1 VLDFPRADR
10 CLPSLWQQTVDA
22 FVDAHRGASASPCVV
37 SLLPEGLPESVG
49 EELLRLGV
57 APMQGVPDCLDAVAA
72 ARAIGAAQRSAA
84 EIAPLDAAARYSVD
98 LPVMLDEWT
107 GKQTLSQYGL
117 AVPTGA
123 VADAASAPEI
133 AAGLGFPVVV
143 KALSTAIAHKTEA
156 GAVRVG
162 LADERQVRDAVAAM
176 GGLADRFLV
185 EKQVDDVVA
194 ELIVGVHRDPQF
206 GLALTVGAGGVL
218 VELMRDTVTLLLPT
232 GRAEVREAL
241 RSLRIWPLLA
251 GYRNR
256 PAADVDAVVDAV
268 LALAGYA
275 RVHQD
280 TLMELDVNPLLVRP
294 DGAVAVDVLVRLGS
308 SGDAR
313 SFAS

>member
-1 VLDFPRADR
+1 
-10 CLPSLWQQTVDA
+10 
-22 FVDAHRGASASPCVV
+22 
-37 SLLPEGLPESVG
+37 
-49 EELLRLGV
+49 
-57 APMQGVPDCLDAVAA
+57 
-72 ARAIGAAQRSAA
+72 
-84 EIAPLDAAARYSVD
+84 
-98 LPVMLDEWT
+98 
-107 GKQTLSQYGL
+107 
-117 AVPTGA
+117 
-123 VADAASAPEI
+123 
-133 AAGLGFPVVV
+133 
-143 KALSTAIAHKTEA
+143 A

-268 LALAGYA
+268 LALAGY
-275 RVHQD
+275 
-280 TLMELDVNPLLVRP
+280 
-294 DGAVAVDVLVRLGS
+294 
-308 SGDAR
+308 
-313 SFAS
+313 

>member
-1 VLDFPRADR
+1 
-10 CLPSLWQQTVDA
+10 
-22 FVDAHRGASASPCVV
+22 
-37 SLLPEGLPESVG
+37 
-49 EELLRLGV
+49 
-57 APMQGVPDCLDAVAA
+57 
-72 ARAIGAAQRSAA
+72 
-84 EIAPLDAAARYSVD
+84 
-98 LPVMLDEWT
+98 
-107 GKQTLSQYGL
+107 
-117 AVPTGA
+117 
-123 VADAASAPEI
+123 
-133 AAGLGFPVVV
+133 
-143 KALSTAIAHKTEA
+143 
-156 GAVRVG
+156 
-162 LADERQVRDAVAAM
+162 
-176 GGLADRFLV
+176 
-185 EKQVDDVVA
+185 
-194 ELIVGVHRDPQF
+194 
-206 GLALTVGAGGVL
+206 L